1 MTEPLPTGIQLTPF
15 DSAFQRDPHAVLDRL
30 REEAPTLRDEQLKRW
45 FLTRH
50 DDVRAVLRDKEL
62 WSDPRKANP
71 DSFVRMVLAPD
82 DNEPSMLF
90 MDDPGHRRLRG
101 LINKAFTPKAV
112 DAMRPRVRA
121 IADELLNAVTADEFD
136 LIEALAA
143 PLPVVVIAEMLGLD
157 PNDHAS
163 FKRWS
168 DTAVSTFFNPFRS
181 ADDNARAEAA
191 GHALD
196 AVFQHNIDARRRKP
210 GADLIS
216 AMVLAEEDGDRMT
229 DAEIISQCNLL
240 LIAGNVTTT
249 DLIGNGVKALL
260 DHPDE
265 LAKLRR
271 RPELLANA
279 VEEMLRYDSP
289 VTQSGRTANREMT
302 IGGCPIHKGESIS
315 VSLAAANHDPAIH
328 PEPHRFDIE
337 RQNPSHESFGGGRH
351 FCLGAPL
358 ARVEAQETIAALLAR
373 YPRLTPA
380 PRPLQYRTIP
390 GFRGLSAY
398 WVGTADA

>member
-30 REEAPTLRDEQLKRW
+30 REEAPTLRDDQLKRW

-71 DSFVRMVLAPD
+71 DSFARMILAPD
-82 DNEPSMLF
+82 DGEPSMLF
-90 MDDPGHRRLRG
+90 MDDPGHKRLRG

-112 DAMRPRVRA
+112 EAMRPRVRA
-121 IADELLNAVTADEFD
+121 IADELLDAIDGAEFD
-136 LIEALAA
+136 LIGALAA

-157 PNDHAS
+157 PNEHAR
-163 FKRWS
+163 FKIWS
-168 DTAVSTFFNPFRS
+168 DTAVATFFNPFRS
-181 ADDNARAEAA
+181 EEDNARADAA
-191 GHALD
+191 RQALD
-196 AVFQHNIDARRRKP
+196 AVFQHHIDAHRRTP
-210 GADLIS
+210 GTDLIG

-229 DAEIISQCNLL
+229 DAEIVSQCNLL

-260 DHPDE
+260 DHPDQ
-265 LAKLRR
+265 LAKLRG
-271 RPELLANA
+271 RPALLGNA

-289 VTQSGRTANREMT
+289 VTQSGRTANRDMT
-302 IGGCPIHKGESIS
+302 IGGCPIHQGDSIS
-315 VSLAAANHDPAIH
+315 VSLAAANHDPRH
-328 PEPHRFDIE
+328 HRDPHRFDIE
-337 RQNPSHESFGGGRH
+337 RADPSHESFGGGRH

-358 ARVEAQETIAALLAR
+358 ARVEAQETIAALLSR
-373 YPRLTPA
+373 YPHLA
-380 PRPLQYRTIP
+380 AAQRPHQYRSIP
-390 GFRGLSAY
+390 GFRGLSEY
-398 WVGTADA
+398 WIATGAA